1 MNSFQRKS
9 LYAALAGV
17 GALGVTGAADAVNVD
32 ANGLGQVLIYP
43 YYTVNTDSRG
53 NAFNSLIS
61 VVNSTGS
68 AKSVKVRFLEGKD
81 SREVLDFNLFLS
93 KYDVWTAAVIP
104 SPVTAGGRVITTDQS
119 CTIPSNTLLQA
130 GVDFVNFAY
139 TGSDADGADP
149 GLDRTKEGYVEMIE
163 MSTFP
168 TNTCTYADITH
179 INGVPKDCV
188 GISDAQAGAD
198 ARTATGGL
206 FGAVQIINVDSGG
219 DYDADAVA
227 LANFNQTKNIYFA
240 SGLVQPQLLNVK
252 PFTSTTIGNPNF
264 PGDIGVYVSNW
275 PTSTYFAADT
285 VSATLMHDSVL
296 NEFVLDSATTSK
308 TDWVVTF
315 PTKRFY
321 VLAGT
326 GPALKLFQRNFN
338 NNAGS
343 CDDVALN
350 IYNREEATTSS
361 PTTFSP
367 PPPTLTNSI
376 CWEANIITYNDGN
389 VLGSQNSANINTG
402 FQNGWLRLAFAPP
415 KAPVTY
421 HTLGN
426 TTNTTHFQGFLS
438 DGAGPFLTIGETKTY
453 VGLPVVGFAAVS
465 YTNGVLLVSGTEVL
479 ANYGSKFEQKAHDA
493 HRQLSERAIHTR
505 AELRF
510 RSFFA
515 PSGGHSHA
523 VAIASSPAARR
534 WENDCQRR
542 ACGSHLSRVKVP
554 SGSGLLTDGF
564 LLGLSQSGEAGY
576 N

>member
-17 GALGVTGAADAVNVD
+17 GALGVTGAADAVNVNP
-32 ANGLGQVLIYP
+32 NGLGQALIYP

-61 VVNSTGS
+61 VVNSTSS

-104 SPVTAGGRVITTDQS
+104 SPVTAGGRVMTTDQS
-119 CTIPSNTLLQA
+119 CTIPSNTALQA

-139 TGSDADGADP
+139 TGSASDGADQ

-168 TNTCTYADITH
+168 TFTCTYQDITH
-179 INGVPKDCV
+179 IAGVPKDCA
-188 GISDAQAGAD
+188 GISDAQAALD
-198 ARTATGGL
+198 SRSATGGL
-206 FGAVQIINVDSGG
+206 FGSVQIINVDSGG

-227 LANFNQTKNIYFA
+227 LERFNSSLGGIYNA
-240 SGLVQPQLLNVK
+240 SGSVLPQLTNAF
-252 PFTSTTIGNPNF
+252 PRTSVTFGEPNF
-264 PGDIGVYVSNW
+264 GGDLGIYISNW
-275 PTSTYFAADT
+275 PTPTYFAADT
-285 VSATLMHDSVL
+285 VSAALMHDSVL
-296 NEFVLDSATTSK
+296 NEFVLDAVTASK

-343 CDDVALN
+343 CDDVVLN
-350 IYNREEATTSS
+350 IYNREEETTST
-361 PTTFSP
+361 PQTFSP

-376 CWEANIITYNDGN
+376 CWEANIITFNDGN
-389 VLGSQNSANINTG
+389 VLGSQNSANLNTG
-402 FQNGWLRLAFAPP
+402 FQNGWLHLGFGTPTSP
-415 KAPVTY
+415 LTY

-426 TTNTTHFQGFLS
+426 TTNTTHFYG
-438 DGAGPFLTIGETKTY
+438 GPPHNLTAGETKTY

-465 YTNGVLLVSGTEVL
+465 YTNGVLLVNGTQVL
-479 ANYGSKFEQKAHDA
+479 ANYGSKFVQKATT
-493 HRQLSERAIHTR
+493 LI
-505 AELRF
+505 
-510 RSFFA
+510 
-515 PSGGHSHA
+515 
-523 VAIASSPAARR
+523 V
-534 WENDCQRR
+534 N
-542 ACGSHLSRVKVP
+542 
-554 SGSGLLTDGF
+554 
-564 LLGLSQSGEAGY
+564 
-576 N
+576 